1 MPKKGKGKA
10 SAGKSQRSS
19 SARESKSSKPSRTAG
34 ESDLSS
40 IRKLLEGQAGESQR
54 LKRLQE
60 NKQREKEDRRAGLR
74 REIDRVNAVRQPTD
88 SDQPSPAEQNRL
100 DAMDKLARGL
110 ALEKRTSERT
120 ATKQAVRRQKGEG
133 LKKSFDKK
141 QKETAAEQRL
151 SAMDKMATKL
161 RTERLEEE
169 EKSTREALVRQAK
182 EAEKSRREAEREAD
196 KSKPFKY
203 LTDVEKLLRKRGIEK
218 YPSGQ
223 YTSKDFTVTD
233 FDNKNVSRVNPA
245 TAHLPSGHS
254 SNRRAHSHS
263 AVSHFA
269 ATVSRGE
276 PEPQAQSAADRERVF
291 QLQQQ
296 EEFLKEVAKNKAAGA
311 RGGARALEPEQSSFP
326 LAGAP
331 ARTVRGA
338 GGAAPAA
345 GRSLSDIFG
354 DIDRGA
360 R

>member
-1 MPKKGKGKA
+1 
-10 SAGKSQRSS
+10 
-19 SARESKSSKPSRTAG
+19 
-34 ESDLSS
+34 
-40 IRKLLEGQAGESQR
+40 
-54 LKRLQE
+54 
-60 NKQREKEDRRAGLR
+60 
-74 REIDRVNAVRQPTD
+74 
-88 SDQPSPAEQNRL
+88 
-100 DAMDKLARGL
+100 MDKLARGL

-169 EKSTREALVRQAK
+169 EKSKREALVRQAK

-218 YPSGQ
+218 YPSRQ

-263 AVSHFA
+263 AVVHYA
-269 ATVSRGE
+269 GRVSRQE
-276 PEPQAQSAADRERVF
+276 PEPEAQSAADRERVF

-296 EEFLKEVAKNKAAGA
+296 EEFLKEVAKNKAAG
-311 RGGARALEPEQSSFP
+311 QSSLP

-338 GGAAPAA
+338 GGAAPRA
-345 GRSLSDIFG
+345 GRSLDDIFTTIS
-354 DIDRGA
+354 DQA